1 MLHQRPGYKTSSF
14 SNEHRDLLIFQPH
27 IILDQTDTNISKNI
41 NILCFENNLRFKH
54 ISAPHKQYSVL
65 GNHSNPLLL
74 LFTLEFLVFVYEM
87 SIAPLLMLSA
97 IFHFAI
103 FCMEELGSHFF
114 KVKISHMFYVDKLH
128 PSF

>member
-1 MLHQRPGYKTSSF
+1 M
-14 SNEHRDLLIFQPH
+14 
-27 IILDQTDTNISKNI
+27 ILDQTDTNIWKNI
-41 NILCFENNLRFKH
+41 NFLCFENNLRFKN
-54 ISAPHKQYSVL
+54 ISAPYKQYSVL

-103 FCMEELGSHFF
+103 FCMEELHAGSHLF
-114 KVKISHMFYVDKLH
+114 KVKTLQMFYVDKLH
-128 PSF
+128 PSFQICRKGGYVWLIVAP